1 MAWLYIPFAWLGV
14 RRRHVA
20 HLRASGAGAHPADAD
35 LQKEWELA
43 AAARSQARRGAHP
56 TQNAG
61 VQKTCC
67 ELRFD

>member
-1 MAWLYIPFAWLGV
+1 VRQNQAAPMKFAK
-14 RRRHVA
+14 
-20 HLRASGAGAHPADAD
+20 GAHPADAD

-67 ELRFD
+67 ELGFD